1 MTFSGNFRTITG
13 IRYGFSGS
21 CFPTGRSGH
30 RKRAAKA
37 GRVKNRINAINKRI
51 PRCSAVGSRPVWAG
65 PASAASG
72 GFSAAGPGAA
82 VADFERFFRDEGS
95 GHRKRATKA
104 ERVKNRINAINKRIS
119 RCSAVGSAPALGAG
133 CRRFESC
140 HLDQTKSPGTRM
152 NAGFSRAV
160 ILPKAEY
167 TPLFTPTRF
176 KKTPGAGILP
186 PVSGLSLCL

>member
-1 MTFSGNFRTITG
+1 MKS
-13 IRYGFSGS
+13 
-21 CFPTGRSGH
+21 
-30 RKRAAKA
+30 
-37 GRVKNRINAINKRI
+37 RINAINKKI
-51 PRCSAVGSRPVWAG
+51 SRCSAVGSRPVWAG

-82 VADFERFFRDEGS
+82 VADFERLFREEGS
-95 GHRKRATKA
+95 GYRKRATKA
-104 ERVKNRINAINKRIS
+104 GRVKSRINAISKRIS

-140 HLDQTKSPGTRM
+140 HLDQMKSPGTRM
-152 NAGFSRAV
+152 NAEFSRAI

-176 KKTPGAGILP
+176 KKRPEQGFYPLFPGFLYACKAAI
-186 PVSGLSLCL
+186 